1 MYMIILR
8 YIFELAHATY
18 AQYFNIQMYE
28 RALILFRS
36 LHMMQLPLY
45 SLILLLLLL
54 LLGGKTEADTTMDE
68 AARTTACKMK

>member
-1 MYMIILR
+1 MR
-8 YIFELAHATY
+8 
-18 AQYFNIQMYE
+18 NISVYK

-54 LLGGKTEADTTMDE
+54 LFLLLVVVGEGNTEADAAMDE
-68 AARTTACKMK
+68 AARSTACRMK